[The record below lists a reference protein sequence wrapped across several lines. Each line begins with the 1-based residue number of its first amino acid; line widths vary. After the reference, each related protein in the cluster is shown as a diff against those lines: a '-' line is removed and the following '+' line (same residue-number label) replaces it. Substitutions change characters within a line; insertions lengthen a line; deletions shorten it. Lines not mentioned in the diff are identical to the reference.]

1 MDIVMMGDSNA
12 GKTSIAK
19 TIVQKI
25 VSKNTM
31 MLVETSKMEI
41 YDFKIHKIDFKLYDF
56 PTRYDLNDPAPN
68 EQMILKNASALLY
81 VMNSQKDTLKSLE
94 KFLEI
99 FYYMKKKN
107 TNNCQFFVFI
117 NKKDIEMNDKEAR

>member
-1 MDIVMMGDSNA
+1 
-12 GKTSIAK
+12 
-19 TIVQKI
+19 
-25 VSKNTM
+25 